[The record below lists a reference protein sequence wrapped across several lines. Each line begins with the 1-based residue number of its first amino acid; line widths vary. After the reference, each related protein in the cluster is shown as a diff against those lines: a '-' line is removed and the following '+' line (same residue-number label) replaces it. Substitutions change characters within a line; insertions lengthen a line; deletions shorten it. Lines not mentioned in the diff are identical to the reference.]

1 MIVEPCSTPSRSV
14 VLWRRAAIAR
24 SPIRKAASATFP
36 LALAIHTSW
45 PSSSYTAQLFF
56 EGGERRGIVLSHGR
70 EPDEVPHARPP
81 AHRKVALER
90 AAGRGLGGP
99 AITGSVLQVASGA
112 VNAGVVPVGYRTDL
126 VTKPLGLGDGGLGA
140 GEISEPQLQIG
151 QPVEHGDPARGRSGE
166 SPRIARQL
174 GCTLTVAPAGVVV
187 LAYRRREL
195 LGAFDVVVTEHGH
208 DGAKVVELDA
218 HEPDPPSIER
228 SPGPSRFEKPGR
240 EA

>member
-14 VLWRRAAIAR
+14 VVWRRAAIAR

-36 LALAIHTSW
+36 LAAGYPHLVAELLVR
-45 PSSSYTAQLFF
+45 AELFF

-81 AHRKVALER
+81 SHRKVYAR
-90 AAGRGLGGP
+90 AAAGRGLGGP

-112 VNAGVVPVGYRTDL
+112 VNTGVVPVGYRTDL

-166 SPRIARQL
+166 SSRIARHSD
-174 GCTLTVAPAGVVV
+174 AP
-187 LAYRRREL
+187 
-195 LGAFDVVVTEHGH
+195 
-208 DGAKVVELDA
+208 
-218 HEPDPPSIER
+218 
-228 SPGPSRFEKPGR
+228 
-240 EA
+240 